1 MRSTVHGGAPVG
13 LPGAP
18 VGRSELLDRLHQTLR
33 SHGRAVLTGAP
44 GAGRSAVLDAVAAT
58 AESRGETVLRLAP
71 AERDRTVA
79 GAAATAL
86 LAAIPTAALAPL
98 PGMSFRAGPGS
109 LPALGASPALGA
121 VPGTGLR
128 PGSGTQRGAA
138 AAGTARTAPRTGGG
152 RSSRGT
158 RTAGAR
164 RTTTGA
170 GTGRARGNG
179 PLGAAPAA
187 SVPALLR
194 RLAGEWP
201 VLLVIDDAQWLDEES
216 VLLLRSV
223 LHPGA
228 GTVPAELRLLVAER
242 TAPGDPREPVAHA
255 LCGATPRDTLPV
267 PPLDP
272 ASTAELLARHRLP
285 RRLTDAVHRASGGNP
300 ARALAVARTLTATPP
315 AELAAG

>member
-1 MRSTVHGGAPVG
+1 MRSTVHGGVPAG
-13 LPGAP
+13 RPGAP

-44 GAGRSAVLDAVAAT
+44 GAGRSAVLDVVAAT
-58 AESRGETVLRLAP
+58 AESHGETVLRLTP
-71 AERDRTVA
+71 AERDRTVP
-79 GAAATAL
+79 GAAATEL

-121 VPGTGLR
+121 VPGTGPR
-128 PGSGTQRGAA
+128 PGSGTRPGAL
-138 AAGTARTAPRTGGG
+138 AAGSARTTPRTGGG
-152 RSSRGT
+152 RST

-164 RTTTGA
+164 RTAGA
-170 GTGRARGNG
+170 GTGRVRGSG

-228 GTVPAELRLLVAER
+228 GTVPAELRLLIAER
-242 TAPGDPREPVAHA
+242 TAPGDPREPVAQA
-255 LCGATPRDTLPV
+255 LCGATPRDTIPV

>member
-1 MRSTVHGGAPVG
+1 M
-13 LPGAP
+13 
-18 VGRSELLDRLHQTLR
+18 GRPDLLDRLHQTLR
-33 SHGRAVLTGAP
+33 AHGRAVLTGAP
-44 GAGRSAVLDAVAAT
+44 GAGRSAVLDVVART

-71 AERDRTVA
+71 AERDRAVP

-98 PGMSFRAGPGS
+98 PGMSFRAVPGS
-109 LPALGASPALGA
+109 LPAPGA
-121 VPGTGLR
+121 GTGLR
-128 PGSGTQRGAA
+128 SGRGTRPGADGT
-138 AAGTARTAPRTGGG
+138 GTARTIPRTSGG
-152 RSSRGT
+152 RS
-158 RTAGAR
+158 
-164 RTTTGA
+164 
-170 GTGRARGNG
+170 TGRARRGG

-228 GTVPAELRLLVAER
+228 GTVPAELRLLIAER
-242 TAPGDPREPVAHA
+242 TAPGAPREAVAPA
-255 LCGATPRDTLPV
+255 LCGAAPRDTIAL
-267 PPLDP
+267 PPLDT
-272 ASTAELLARHRLP
+272 AATAELLARHRLP

-300 ARALAVARTLTATPP
+300 ARALAVARTLSATPSP
-315 AELAAG
+315 ELAAG